1 MGIAN
6 KKALP
11 GQRTPGNVGRSL
23 KVLNCNNPTFQTL
36 PMALRAAAVA
46 AQPSSRTVEPK
57 SSLFVSGLN
66 KRTTSERLLQEFSK
80 FGKVVRTRVMID
92 REGCSKGYG
101 FVQYATIEEAAKG
114 IESMNGKFLDG
125 WIIFVEYAKSIPEPT
140 QQSHRYLRQ

>member
-1 MGIAN
+1 
-6 KKALP
+6 
-11 GQRTPGNVGRSL
+11 
-23 KVLNCNNPTFQTL
+23 
-36 PMALRAAAVA
+36 MALRAAAVA
-46 AQPSSRTVEPK
+46 AQPSSRSLWRLLSSRSAYPPSATAAAFAPQAVEPK

-66 KRTTSERLLQEFSK
+66 KGTTSERLLQEFSK

-114 IESMNGKFLDG
+114 IKSMNGKFLDG